1 MNFEDM
7 SPAEQFMLGDLENAD
22 AGRGLTEGLAPV
34 RKALDGLAFAAY
46 EAGAVVAGGGAYCA
60 PLLT

>member
-22 AGRGLTEGLAPV
+22 AGRGLTEGLDCLRYA
-34 RKALDGLAFAAY
+34 RG
-46 EAGAVVAGGGAYCA
+46 
-60 PLLT
+60 